1 MFGTP
6 VLATPKPVDRGGRRG
21 AQHDCG
27 KHGQLTV
34 GQIAK
39 VSGISVD
46 AVRFRVNAGW
56 KGEALCAPYRS
67 QDKRKRDS
75 GCRNPAVLTAVR
87 LALAFPN
94 RAPTTKEI
102 MAIRPMSRGCA
113 SRWRQAFRDVLERDA

>member
-1 MFGTP
+1 MLTSI
-6 VLATPKPVDRGGRRG
+6 LTTPKPVDRGGRRG
-21 AQHDCG
+21 TRHDCG
-27 KHGQLTV
+27 KHGKLTV

-39 VSGISVD
+39 VAGVSVY

-56 KGEALCAPYRS
+56 KGEELCAPYRS
-67 QDKRKRDS
+67 HDKRKSDS

-102 MAIRPMSRGCA
+102 MSIRPMSRGSA
-113 SRWRQAFRDVLERDA
+113 SRWRQAFRDALEAE